1 MCLYAFSYKRFF
13 NLDPKIVEVVHIY
26 TSYAII
32 AINFFFLTYFVFI
45 DTQDKP
51 EFFLPSVILWAIQVG
66 INVITVFAIFFY
78 LARPTKQQLDNMYND
93 FGAETQDK
101 YKKIK
106 KTINPIFNKIFCRP
120 AVDDIGDFSSDK
132 LITIEIPVRPTVPNE
147 SKVEDEKEAKKMDKK
162 ARKISEKVFKIIP
175 KTSSSIIKD
184 IFKDG
189 ILYSDSDK
197 ISKDV
202 HSEIQKMSEDHSKD
216 SENSHVN
223 NIFSANISKTE
234 IKFASDEKTAKL
246 ITKITPSKEI
256 NDSDKKKIFADA
268 HIEIAIILLKEL
280 FNISL
285 EKYGDELQKKIS
297 DAILEEIPGYKDKKK
312 EEERIK
318 KLEQLADNI
327 KNVSNNM
334 SKIKEKTEE
343 NVAKISNKFKE
354 VSPENSDKFDEIS
367 SGIVKVVEKADEIND
382 ATGIKEISDKKAD
395 DDSKKKENA
404 DDKSNEKE
412 KADDF
417 SSKIFKKAEKMSN
430 DISKK
435 IKDEISKKIQDKIKD
450 IVHNILK
457 QNDNKIEPVTSNEEQ
472 VSSKKK
478 QVDDKTEKLGEKIQ
492 KDQNIIVYNIYEIRN
507 LFSKIMKETILNEG
521 KNDFVK
527 SLKDEKTEE
536 TTEET
541 LIKSLKEILIK
552 EDSKDLDVEHIIYII
567 CAILDSESLLF
578 IHKISKDY
586 IKKLKSHVKTS
597 KHIKNQHIKDNI
609 EDYAKALI
617 VIRVLVEVICK
628 NIPLLIIMAIYT
640 SEIVI
645 LGYMSVMALITSC
658 LKFLSCFVILCYRYY
673 HSKHSINQLFHK
685 PPSNDQA

>member
-1 MCLYAFSYKRFF
+1 MKLFNLSYNLITQCLFLISLCAFITSTKSELTFF
-13 NLDPKIVEVVHIY
+13 NHTETTLNDTNVSHNIPFVINLDTYDDGTALVHITRRDPELTANCTNYLRIPAFGLEQIFRIRVIQLNGTVIEINLDLKLDPPNY
-26 TSYAII
+26 
-32 AINFFFLTYFVFI
+32 L
-45 DTQDKP
+45 
-51 EFFLPSVILWAIQVG
+51 G

-382 ATGIKEISDKKAD
+382 AT
-395 DDSKKKENA
+395 
-404 DDKSNEKE
+404 
-412 KADDF
+412 
-417 SSKIFKKAEKMSN
+417 AEKMSN

-645 LGYMSVMALITSC
+645 LGYMS
-658 LKFLSCFVILCYRYY
+658 
-673 HSKHSINQLFHK
+673 
-685 PPSNDQA
+685 